1 MGLCKTVAGFSWE
14 WKTKPNNKPKDDME
28 YYNTLVQNGE
38 YDILIDG
45 NHYIWNLTNDS
56 WVTRQD
62 SHNTIGCIH
71 TTQGY
76 DMNYVGVIFGK
87 EIDYDFDTKSI
98 VVNLDEYKDSKVKAG
113 TDENTL
119 KKLIMNTYTTILARG
134 IKGCYVYACN
144 PNMQK
149 YLKEYIFPANDITM
163 NNK

>member
-1 MGLCKTVAGFSWE
+1 M
-14 WKTKPNNKPKDDME
+14 
-28 YYNTLVQNGE
+28 LVLYLEN
-38 YDILIDG
+38 
-45 NHYIWNLTNDS
+45 
-56 WVTRQD
+56 
-62 SHNTIGCIH
+62 
-71 TTQGY
+71 
-76 DMNYVGVIFGK
+76 
-87 EIDYDFDTKSI
+87 
-98 VVNLDEYKDSKVKAG
+98 EYKDSKVKAG